1 MLGSSENLGG
11 FAEHFGLVDKKD
23 KIYQKRKTTA
33 RLTTYFAN
41 TDYLPGRRADAR
53 LARDLPAPFT
63 MEREVEH
70 LLVNRFIPVSIVVN
84 DQLEIVQ
91 FHGKTGAYLEPPAGQ
106 PSFSLAKMAREGLLV
121 DLRSA
126 LDIARKTNG
135 TVRKE
140 GLHVRSEGGTRQV
153 NLEVLPLRGPSAHE
167 RLYVVVFEEP
177 VPKPAV
183 LERKSTGR
191 KTVKAGRST
200 PRETELLRRETDQLR
215 QQLRSLI
222 CEHETTVEEFK
233 AAHEEVLSANEELQS
248 TNEEMET
255 SKEEL
260 QSTNE
265 ELTTLNEEMQN
276 RNAELGTANN
286 DLLNL
291 LGHVDIPVVM
301 VSNDLRI
308 RRFTPA
314 AQKLLN
320 LLPGDIGRR
329 LGEIRPNL
337 EVEDLEG
344 LVREAIR
351 AATAQERQVRTTEG
365 EWQMLHVRPYRTW
378 DNRIEGAVISL
389 QDVNALKRS
398 LDQTREYADTI
409 VESAREPILVLDAR
423 LQVTAANPAF
433 YRVFNAAAA
442 ETEGRLIYELG
453 NGQWNNARLRELLEE
468 IIPQNSRVDDF
479 EMTHEFPHIGSR
491 EMQLNARRVELQP
504 GHPFIL
510 LAIEDVTEKNG
521 EGAA

>member
-1 MLGSSENLGG
+1 
-11 FAEHFGLVDKKD
+11 
-23 KIYQKRKTTA
+23 
-33 RLTTYFAN
+33 
-41 TDYLPGRRADAR
+41 
-53 LARDLPAPFT
+53 
-63 MEREVEH
+63 
-70 LLVNRFIPVSIVVN
+70 
-84 DQLEIVQ
+84 LEIVQ

-106 PSFSLAKMAREGLLV
+106 PSFSVAKMAREGLLV

-126 LDIARKTNG
+126 LDTAKKTNG

-140 GLHVRSEGGTRQV
+140 GVQIRSEGGTRKV

-177 VPKPAV
+177 VSKPAV
-183 LERKSTGR
+183 ADRVSKGG
-191 KTVKAGRST
+191 KPVKAVRST
-200 PRETELLRRETDQLR
+200 PRETDLLKHEADQLR
-215 QQLRSLI
+215 RQLRLLI

-248 TNEEMET
+248 TNEELET

-276 RNAELGTANN
+276 RNAELGSANN

-344 LVREAIR
+344 LAREAIR
-351 AATAQERQVRTTEG
+351 KAGPQQREVRTTDG
-365 EWQMLHVRPYRTW
+365 EWHLLHVGPYKTW

-389 QDVNALKRS
+389 QDVDALKRS

-409 VESAREPILVLDAR
+409 VESSREPILVLDAK

-433 YRVFNAAAA
+433 YRTFDVSTGD
-442 ETEGRLIYELG
+442 TEGRPIYELG
-453 NGQWNNARLRELLEE
+453 NGQWNIPRLRELLEE

-479 EMTHEFPHIGSR
+479 EMSHDFLHIGSR
-491 EMQLNARRVELQP
+491 EMRLNARRVELQP

-510 LAIEDVTEKNG
+510 LAIEDVTEKSG